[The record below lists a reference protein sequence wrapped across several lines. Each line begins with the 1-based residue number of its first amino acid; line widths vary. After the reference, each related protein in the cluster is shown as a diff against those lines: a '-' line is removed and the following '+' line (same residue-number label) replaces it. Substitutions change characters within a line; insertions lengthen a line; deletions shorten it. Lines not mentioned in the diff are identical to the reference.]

1 MHVTQADL
9 IAEPRVSGC
18 QNDPVSAAD
27 PAPVP
32 EPVAEPAPALQPAPS
47 RSLALLGTTA
57 ALFAIGLVFEIWG
70 GLNFPS
76 NAPVEQIYC
85 TLIVFDIAAGF
96 VVAMIGAFIA
106 SRDRGRQT
114 RSSVATIVGVILVG
128 VALAGWIW
136 LSGIGIV
143 QRLPTGG
150 RGRYMLDAGSAVFFG
165 IPWIAGTM
173 LSAYGYRRGGSRGNA
188 IRGLVGTVIGLLL
201 LGATVTSAV
210 LYGLGLTD

>member
-1 MHVTQADL
+1 LHVTQADL
-9 IAEPRVSGC
+9 LAEPRVSGC

-32 EPVAEPAPALQPAPS
+32 EPVPALQPAPS

-96 VVAMIGAFIA
+96 VVAMIVVAGGLFAKCESHTSLKPGTS
-106 SRDRGRQT
+106 SRSLR
-114 RSSVATIVGVILVG
+114 
-128 VALAGWIW
+128 
-136 LSGIGIV
+136 
-143 QRLPTGG
+143 
-150 RGRYMLDAGSAVFFG
+150 
-165 IPWIAGTM
+165 
-173 LSAYGYRRGGSRGNA
+173 
-188 IRGLVGTVIGLLL
+188 
-201 LGATVTSAV
+201 
-210 LYGLGLTD
+210 